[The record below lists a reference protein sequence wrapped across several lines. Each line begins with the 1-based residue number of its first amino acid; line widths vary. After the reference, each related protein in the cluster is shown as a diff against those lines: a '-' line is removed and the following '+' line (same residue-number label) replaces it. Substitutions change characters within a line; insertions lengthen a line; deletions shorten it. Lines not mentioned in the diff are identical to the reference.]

1 MTPSEQN
8 TDKRILVVEDD
19 DSVRA
24 MISTAL
30 SDEGFEVLTAQDGY
44 HALRIVAAGRPDL
57 IVLDFGLPLLDGPSF
72 ALQWRER
79 VPPEQH
85 VPIIGISGLPNGAD
99 LARHSKV
106 DEFLA
111 KPLDLDVLVGTV
123 TRLA

>member
-1 MTPSEQN
+1 M
-8 TDKRILVVEDD
+8 
-19 DSVRA
+19 
-24 MISTAL
+24 
-30 SDEGFEVLTAQDGY
+30 
-44 HALRIVAAGRPDL
+44 
-57 IVLDFGLPLLDGPSF
+57 LDFGLPLLDGPSF
-72 ALQWRER
+72 GLQWRER

-123 TRLA
+123 RRLA

>member
-1 MTPSEQN
+1 MTPTEQN
-8 TDKRILVVEDD
+8 ADKRILVVEDD

-44 HALRIVAAGRPDL
+44 HALRIFAAGRPDL

-72 ALQWRER
+72 AVQWRER
-79 VPPEQH
+79 VPQEQH

-99 LARHSKV
+99 LARHTKV
-106 DEFLA
+106 NEFLA
-111 KPLDLDVLVGTV
+111 KPLDLDVLVGAV
-123 TRLA
+123 RRLA

>member
-1 MTPSEQN
+1 MTPTEQN
-8 TDKRILVVEDD
+8 ADKRILVVEDD
-19 DSVRA
+19 ESVRS

-30 SDEGFEVLTAQDGY
+30 IDEGFEVLTAQDGF

-72 ALQWRER
+72 AAQWRER

-85 VPIIGISGLPNGAD
+85 VPIVGISGLPNGAE
-99 LARHSKV
+99 LARHTGV

-111 KPLDLDVLVGTV
+111 KPLDLDVLVGAV
-123 TRLA
+123 RRLA